1 MFASIKRS
9 LSHLFTGSEKQDAF
23 SMEQRTRALLIQ
35 TQRNRKAGKQIQQ
48 RAHRPMPAATAP
60 RPQVNAMQKQDITSQ
75 KMVKNSGLKS
85 RSNNSLTNLNSDV
98 F

>member
-1 MFASIKRS
+1 MFASIKQS
-9 LSHLFTGSEKQDAF
+9 LSHLFSGSEKQDAF

-48 RAHRPMPAATAP
+48 RAHRPMAAAATPQP
-60 RPQVNAMQKQDITSQ
+60 RVNTVAKPDIANQK
-75 KMVKNSGLKS
+75 SGKTPALKS
-85 RSNNSLTNLNSDV
+85 RSNISLTNLNSDV